1 VTDTALDRDTQFLVD
16 KGMNQVNPEQFCN
29 IVDRFFDDGYSE
41 EDARKQ
47 ALITIRKLNNG
58 GNNNERTGR

>member
-1 VTDTALDRDTQFLVD
+1 VADTALERDTQFLVD
-16 KGMNQVNPEQFCN
+16 KGMNQINPEQFCN